1 MKLPDG
7 RPLVVDAG
15 ILNEPSSE
23 ACVILWLPGESA
35 GGYRHWE
42 RVATVARAA
51 VTTVNGVC
59 SIAATS
65 VPLRQRLGGSLG
77 KLLDSLS
84 GSRADRAWTLPGGA
98 AAEQCGARRS
108 DLRLAWAEDATA
120 PLNDAWIK
128 AHCPPHRESQS
139 IGPNLYL
146 LSGVEPATPR
156 AGAKTEPRPEATP
169 RLSPRALAEQALGA
183 ARAAGDRHRM
193 ASALADL
200 GLAFLLEG
208 ATRDASAMLEEARD
222 EARLLG
228 DPALEADALSNLALA
243 SCLSSQPTRARELIG
258 PALEYACAAGDR
270 YAEKLALD
278 RLALADMGLGDH
290 PSALTHTLQA
300 AAVANELG
308 DRQHE
313 ADLLWRA
320 ALEHAELGRRD
331 QAITSAAT
339 AVDLLRRLGNPTA
352 DWYAHHLA
360 NYRSGAPGPTL
371 AISPPGAPASYLG
384 GSIDAGA
391 LTAPRGSAP
400 AATGPGPL
408 RMALTAAKAMAAFV
422 GSGFKTASP
431 ERYRARFRRS
441 GAAQCTIPG
450 FAAGSAAASPR
461 PARMLH
467 SAAAPPGAGRP
478 DPPTDRTAITS
489 PLGPD
494 PANVSWRGVR
504 QARVSRAP

>member
-1 MKLPDG
+1 MPLPDG
-7 RPLVVDAG
+7 QPLVVNAG
-15 ILNEPSSE
+15 ILQEPSPE
-23 ACVILWLPGESA
+23 GCVILWLPGESA

-42 RVATVARAA
+42 RVATVARA
-51 VTTVNGVC
+51 VISTTEGVC
-59 SIAATS
+59 AVPATS

-77 KLLDSLS
+77 KLLRGLS
-84 GSRADRAWTLPGGA
+84 GSQADRAWTLPGGA

-108 DLRLAWAEDATA
+108 DLRLVWAADATA
-120 PLNDAWIK
+120 SLDDARINAQWPQ
-128 AHCPPHRESQS
+128 CRDRRS
-139 IGPNLYL
+139 IGPNLHL
-146 LSGVEPATPR
+146 LIGVAPDRPQADSNAET
-156 AGAKTEPRPEATP
+156 RPEAMP
-169 RLSPRALAEQALGA
+169 RVSPRALAERALGA
-183 ARAAGDRHRM
+183 ARAAGDHHRT

-208 ATRDASAMLEEARD
+208 ATRDASAMLEEARN

-243 SCLSSQPTRARELIG
+243 SCLSSQPARARALIG
-258 PALEYACAAGDR
+258 PALEYARAAGDR

-278 RLALADMGLGDH
+278 RLALADMGLSDH
-290 PSALTHTLQA
+290 ASALTRTLQA
-300 AAVANELG
+300 AAIANELG

-331 QAITSAAT
+331 RALTCAET

-371 AISPPGAPASYLG
+371 AIAPPGVPGYYLG

-400 AATGPGPL
+400 AAAGPGPL

-431 ERYRARFRRS
+431 ERYRSRLAVC
-441 GAAQCTIPG
+441 AACAHHTGVRCRICG
-450 FAAGSAAASPR
+450 CLTAAK
-461 PARMLH
+461 ARMLH
-467 SAAAPPGAGRP
+467 ERCPAGRW
-478 DPPTDRTAITS
+478 
-489 PLGPD
+489 
-494 PANVSWRGVR
+494 PA
-504 QARVSRAP
+504 